1 MIKELGK
8 KKFTS
13 ADNSFWVA
21 ENATVIGD
29 IYLGKN
35 SSVWFNAILR
45 GDNEP
50 IIVGDGSNIQDGA
63 ILHTDPG
70 FKCEIGRNVT
80 IGHMAMIHG
89 CIIGDDTLI
98 GINSVIL
105 NGAQIGKNCI
115 IGAKAL
121 ITEKMDIPDGSMV
134 MGIPARITRQLS
146 TEEQEL
152 PRLNSHFYVENA
164 KRFRK
169 EGF

>member
-29 IYLGKN
+29 VYLGKN

-80 IGHMAMIHG
+80 IGAN
-89 CIIGDDTLI
+89 CILKDVKIGDESRILPFSMIEGSQFKEDC
-98 GINSVIL
+98 SV
-105 NGAQIGKNCI
+105 G
-115 IGAKAL
+115 
-121 ITEKMDIPDGSMV
+121 PY
-134 MGIPARITRQLS
+134 ARIRPGTDIK
-146 TEEQEL
+146 
-152 PRLNSHFYVENA
+152 SHSKVGNFVEIKSSQIDKNFLA
-164 KRFRK
+164 G
-169 EGF
+169 ESCV

>member
-29 IYLGKN
+29 VYLGKN

-70 FKCEIGRNVT
+70 FK
-80 IGHMAMIHG
+80 
-89 CIIGDDTLI
+89 
-98 GINSVIL
+98 
-105 NGAQIGKNCI
+105 
-115 IGAKAL
+115 
-121 ITEKMDIPDGSMV
+121 
-134 MGIPARITRQLS
+134 
-146 TEEQEL
+146 
-152 PRLNSHFYVENA
+152 
-164 KRFRK
+164 
-169 EGF
+169 